1 MIEEIREAIQ
11 EMAEPEYQKFSSR
24 LLPGTD
30 NIIGVR
36 IPKLRKYSSKVLKE
50 YGLDYLKKTECKR
63 YINQKYGYY
72 EYRNIIS
79 GESMEEI
86 LLQGM
91 VIGNLHGRNRL
102 KYGLNEEMLFE
113 IIRRYVPK
121 IDNWSTCDSFC
132 AGLKYAEECPE
143 SMWHFLTEY
152 LYARRDFDVRFGIV
166 MLIDYYIKSEYLE
179 LLFPIFNQIGSF
191 CQTQY
196 IYPSKGTDLY
206 YVQMALAW
214 AISICFVKFPERT
227 MQYLEEEQ
235 EKPDVLDEFTYHMA
249 LQKITESR
257 RVEPERK
264 EVIKAMKRTRKSMEE

>member
-1 MIEEIREAIQ
+1 MIEIIRNTIQ
-11 EMAEPEYQKFSSR
+11 EMAEPEYQKFSSG

-30 NIIGVR
+30 NILGVR
-36 IPKLRKYSSKVLKE
+36 IPNLRKYAPKVLKE
-50 YGLDYLKKTECKR
+50 YGLEYLKKTECKR
-63 YINQKYGYY
+63 YINPKYGYY

-91 VIGNLHGRNRL
+91 IIGRLRGRTRL
-102 KYGLNEEMLFE
+102 KYGLSEEMIFE
-113 IIRRYVPK
+113 LIRRYVPK

-132 AGLKYAEECPE
+132 AGLKYAEESPE
-143 SMWHFLTEY
+143 AMWHFLSEY

-166 MLIDYYIKSEYLE
+166 MVIDYYIKSEYLE
-179 LLFPIFNQIGSF
+179 LLFPIFGQIGSF
-191 CQTQY
+191 CQTDY
-196 IYPSKGTDLY
+196 IYSAKGTDLY

-235 EKPDVLDEFTYHMA
+235 NKPDVLDDFTYHMA

-257 RVEPERK
+257 RVEPEVK
-264 EVIKAMKRTRKSMEE
+264 EMIRTMKRYKKNIEE